1 MSEADNELVERY
13 RRGETA
19 AIETLLSR
27 WERPVRRLLLRLAGH
42 AHDADDLRQE
52 VFLRVVKAAE
62 TYRSDWA
69 FSTLLYRIVISV
81 ARDAH
86 RRECRRV
93 RAAAAA
99 PTKPAHDETSP
110 VLQAANHEVA
120 QLVAAALESLPDELR
135 EPLVLR
141 HFGDMTFQ
149 QSAAVLGLPPS
160 TVKSRVHA
168 ALRHLRVELRKRG
181 LDEREMP

>member
-1 MSEADNELVERY
+1 MPDADNELVERY
-13 RRGETA
+13 RRGDTA
-19 AIETLLSR
+19 AMETLLFR
-27 WERPVRRLLLRLAGH
+27 WERQVQRLLLRLAPNS
-42 AHDADDLRQE
+42 HDVDDLRQE

-62 TYRSDWA
+62 TYRADWA
-69 FSTLLYRIVISV
+69 FSTLLYRIVMSV
-81 ARDAH
+81 ARDAQ
-86 RRECRRV
+86 RREQRRARTAEAV
-93 RAAAAA
+93 RDRPVVGGA
-99 PTKPAHDETSP
+99 PPEQ
-110 VLQAANHEVA
+110 QAANREA
-120 QLVAAALESLPDELR
+120 AELVADALESLPDELR

-168 ALRHLRVELRKRG
+168 ALRRLRVELRKRG